1 MARLFAGARPDTSDI
16 PVKASEKERIAALI
30 NILSDYIEHYHGGSV
45 ELVSFDGERLVVRM
59 GGACEGCE
67 FTQQTLNGWI
77 SSTIRPFFP
86 NIKAVEA
93 LDYKQGV

>member
-1 MARLFAGARPDTSDI
+1 MTRFFAGATPDTSDF
-16 PVKASEKERIAALI
+16 PHKASAEERVAALI

-67 FTQQTLNGWI
+67 FTQQTLDGWI
-77 SSTIRPFFP
+77 ASTIRPFFP
-86 NIKAVEA
+86 NIQSVEA
-93 LDYKQGV
+93 LESK